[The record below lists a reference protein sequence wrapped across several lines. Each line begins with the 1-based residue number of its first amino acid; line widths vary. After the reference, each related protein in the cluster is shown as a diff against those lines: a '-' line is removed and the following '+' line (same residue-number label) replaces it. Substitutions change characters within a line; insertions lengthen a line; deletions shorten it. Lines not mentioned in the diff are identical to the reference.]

1 MKTIAMAV
9 VYDGTAYHGWQRQKN
24 AVTVQQTIEEAL
36 CALTRESVQIVGCSR
51 TDAGVH
57 ALDYVF
63 HFQSHTEIPVEK
75 LPYALNY
82 HLGTDICVLAAWEMP
97 EDFHARFSARGKE
110 YHYRIWNRPMP
121 NPFLTRYSWHVPYH
135 LDVAAMKK
143 AAPAMEGTHDFAGF
157 MASGG
162 DQKTTVRT
170 VRLSEV
176 CEDPQTPGL
185 ITVKIAADAF
195 LYNMVRIMTGTLVE
209 IGLGKIPAEELPAII
224 ASCDRRRGGR
234 TAPPQ
239 GLFLKQ
245 VYYDFR
251 PNPPREDR

>member
-1 MKTIAMAV
+1 M
-9 VYDGTAYHGWQRQKN
+9 
-24 AVTVQQTIEEAL
+24 
-36 CALTRESVQIVGCSR
+36 
-51 TDAGVH
+51 
-57 ALDYVF
+57 
-63 HFQSHTEIPVEK
+63 
-75 LPYALNY
+75 
-82 HLGTDICVLAAWEMP
+82 
-97 EDFHARFSARGKE
+97 
-110 YHYRIWNRPMP
+110 
-121 NPFLTRYSWHVPYH
+121 
-135 LDVAAMKK
+135 
-143 AAPAMEGTHDFAGF
+143 
-157 MASGG
+157 
-162 DQKTTVRT
+162 RT

-251 PNPPREDR
+251 PNPTREDR